1 MYALS
6 TGCTLLLSGSVS
18 DVIGSREV
26 FLVGCFMQSA
36 FSLACGLSQTGTQ
49 LIVFRICS
57 GLATSLCLP
66 SAVSIITENFPPGKL
81 RNLAFASMG
90 GGQPIGFG
98 IGIIVGGVFADSI
111 GWQWGFHIVAIMNT
125 CFFFLSVW
133 GLPKRSEHAPPV
145 SWSRLAFDID
155 WAGAIMASTSL
166 ALLSYV
172 LAYV

>member
-6 TGCTLLLSGSVS
+6 TGCTLLLSGSIS
-18 DVIGSREV
+18 DVIGSRTI
-26 FLVGCFMQSA
+26 FLLGCWLQSI

-49 LIVFRICS
+49 LITFRILS

-66 SAVSIITENFPPGKL
+66 SAVSIITENFPPGKY

-98 IGIIVGGVFADSI
+98 IGIIVGGLFADTI
-111 GWQWGFHIVAIMNT
+111 GWPWGFHIVAIINT
-125 CFFFLSVW
+125 LVCVLSVFK
-133 GLPKRSEHAPPV
+133 LPKKSVHAPPV
-145 SWSRLAFDID
+145 SWDRLAFGID
-155 WAGAIMASTSL
+155 WVGALLASTSL

-172 LAYV
+172 LS